1 MKGTNIMAT
10 KRSLKNRMGGIPQ
23 HYLTGRTS
31 VETREAVVPQPTAI
45 PAPLAPKAPTV
56 ACLLAPALQDLLTA
70 NGFDPKTVRLRGER
84 SNPDELDQLAIFIDG
99 SSDDETD
106 EYGDVLPNQANYSVR
121 LAVGETTIFEKGL
134 IAEGCRGWPDE
145 DLDGPQA
152 AADAVLAQF
161 GVQLQEDD
169 SGISDGYGE
178 WFVSYNVARA
188 DVPAGA

>member
-1 MKGTNIMAT
+1 MAT
-10 KRSLKNRMGGIPQ
+10 KRSLENRLDGIPR

-45 PAPLAPKAPTV
+45 SAPLAPKVPTV
-56 ACLLAPALQDLLTA
+56 GCLLAPALQDLLTA
-70 NGFDPKTVRLRGER
+70 KGIDPTTVRLRGER

-121 LAVGETTIFEKGL
+121 LVIGETTLFEAGL
-134 IAEGCRGWPDE
+134 VAEGGRYWPDE
-145 DLDGPQA
+145 DLSGPES

-161 GVQLQEDD
+161 GVELQDDD

-178 WFVSYNVARA
+178 WSVSYNVARA
-188 DVPAGA
+188 DVPTGA